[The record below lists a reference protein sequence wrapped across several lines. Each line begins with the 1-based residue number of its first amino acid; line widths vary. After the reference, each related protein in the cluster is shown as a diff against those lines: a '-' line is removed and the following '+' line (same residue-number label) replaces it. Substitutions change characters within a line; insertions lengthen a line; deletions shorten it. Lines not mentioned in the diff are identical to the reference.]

1 MATRDQIAQLRV
13 HRQIAELSGRRARKP
28 KAKIPEL
35 RDPRGDTMAYLVA
48 LRRQLTELERATTEI
63 VIAGLPRVVAQLPPE
78 LRLDGPADEAL
89 RQDVDRLKDQA
100 LLLFGE
106 PAVVAVATEVAQ
118 STAVRHRSEFGRQM
132 VAAIGIDPFVADPN
146 LAAQIDGFVADNV
159 SLIKNLG
166 DDQIARME
174 GIVKRGLRS
183 GLRSEVIAK
192 QIREAFGFAR
202 RRAAFI
208 ARDQVSK
215 LYGELTRSRQQ
226 QVGINKYRWSMSRDE
241 RVRPGH
247 RRLEGTIQSWSKP
260 PVVDAK
266 SGRREHPRGDFRC
279 RCDAIPEIGDL
290 LQQLGIAPPPEIP
303 RFGRPQGPPAP
314 RRARSA

>member
-48 LRRQLTELERATTEI
+48 LRRQLVELERATTDI

-89 RQDVDRLKDQA
+89 RQDVDRLKDAA
-100 LLLFGE
+100 LPLFGE
-106 PAVVAVATEVAQ
+106 AAVVAIATEVAQ

-146 LAAQIDGFVADNV
+146 LAAQIDGFIADNV

-174 GIVKRGLRS
+174 GIVQRGLRA
-183 GLRSEVIAK
+183 GLRHEVIAK

-202 RRAAFI
+202 KRAAFI

-226 QVGINKYRWSMSRDE
+226 QVGINKYRWSTSRDE

-247 RRLEGTIQSWSKP
+247 RRLEGTIQEWSNP
-260 PVVDAK
+260 PITNPK
-266 SGRREHPRGDFRC
+266 TGGRAHPRQDPNC
-279 RCDAIPEIGDL
+279 RCESVPFVDDL
-290 LQQLGIAPPPEIP
+290 LEELGITGVPDIP
-303 RFGRPQGPPAP
+303 RTPRPFPTAVP
-314 RRARSA
+314 RRRQA